1 MEHFTILQELWES
14 DTVIFALIGCAVAVW
29 IGILRK
35 QPGKRLTGAIISAAL
50 YAVCEILSGL
60 HTGYLPAI
68 LLLFCGNDGL
78 GKLHR
83 LLARPVHG
91 KSRKEVNFARLC
103 CLIQS

>member
-1 MEHFTILQELWES
+1 MEPFTILQELWES

-60 HTGYLPAI
+60 HTSYLPAI
-68 LLLFCGNDGL
+68 LLLFVGTTAL
-78 GKLHR
+78 GGCIGC
-83 LLARPVHG
+83 LLVRFTAIVG
-91 KSRKEVNFARLC
+91 KK
-103 CLIQS
+103 